1 MPLLITTLQSY
12 LKKCINLIPVLHIVL
27 PLKLLLSVCKC
38 EVLFIGD
45 CFASQRVAVDLSFN
59 VVEYEWYIR

>member
-12 LKKCINLIPVLHIVL
+12 LKKCINLIPVLL

-59 VVEYEWYIR
+59 VVEYGWYIR